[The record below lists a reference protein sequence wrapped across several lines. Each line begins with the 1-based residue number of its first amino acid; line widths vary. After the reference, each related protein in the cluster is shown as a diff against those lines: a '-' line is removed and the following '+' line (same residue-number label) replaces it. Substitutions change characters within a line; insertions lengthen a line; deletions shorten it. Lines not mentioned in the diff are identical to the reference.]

1 MYFKLLA
8 AATVVGVALLSAVCR
23 AQVGLPNPVGSA
35 QYNLEEERA
44 AAFLVDAEEQL
55 RNITEMSTFIEWAF
69 ESNINDD
76 PELSLQDDGKEVT
89 NYTGCRQKSTPIGDL
104 RAI

>member
-76 PELSLQDDGKEVT
+76 TEKKKLEFQVNLSPI
-89 NYTGCRQKSTPIGDL
+89 NYK
-104 RAI
+104 